1 MCTISF
7 PVVKKVFL
15 SRVLPHLVNALAAVE
30 KNPTA
35 VKSGFR
41 RAGIYPPDPDAI
53 NYNACAPSKK
63 FGGELGGGELGEG
76 ELGEGELGEGEL
88 GEQARGGYTSGNLDG
103 EGSDSVEATGAQ
115 KIDLNINL
123 NLAAR
128 KRKYDNYRL
137 SVLDADEE
145 RQFCELY
152 EEGYRDSTE
161 ELFVAY
167 SLLRSKAEVGAF
179 SAAQDAVSRLLPT
192 SFPTSKRKKTSRLP
206 DGRDRYDPSGEAWR
220 KRREE
225 EANKKEEKAEKE
237 EEKRRQAADRAEA
250 AALKK
255 EQQQM
260 KKAEKEEA
268 KRRKAAD
275 RAQATALKKELR
287 KGSGRKR
294 SLVDTLD
301 TLEQLATSRIKV

>member
-1 MCTISF
+1 MDVRIFFHYVGWTLELLQFIALKCVQLVF
-7 PVVKKVFL
+7 QWFKKVFL
-15 SRVLPHLVNALAAVE
+15 YRVLPHLVNALAAVE

-63 FGGELGGGELGEG
+63 FGGELGGGELGGDELGGDEVGGG
-76 ELGEGELGEGEL
+76 ELGGGEV
-88 GEQARGGYTSGNLDG
+88 GEQARGGYTGGYTG
-103 EGSDSVEATGAQ
+103 EGSDGVEASSQ

-145 RQFCELY
+145 KQFSELY

-167 SLLRSKAEVGAF
+167 SLLRSKAEGSAF
-179 SAAQDAVSRLLPT
+179 SAAQDAVLRLLPT
-192 SFPTSKRKKTSRLP
+192 SFPASKRKKTSRLP
-206 DGRDRYDPSGEAWR
+206 NGRDRYDPSGEAWR
-220 KRREE
+220 KKREE
-225 EANKKEEKAEKE
+225 EAEKKEQKAEKE
-237 EEKRRQAADRAEA
+237 EEKRRQAADRAQA
-250 AALKK
+250 AALKR
-255 EQQQM
+255 EQQQR
-260 KKAEKEEA
+260 KK
-268 KRRKAAD
+268 
-275 RAQATALKKELR
+275 
-287 KGSGRKR
+287 
-294 SLVDTLD
+294 
-301 TLEQLATSRIKV
+301 